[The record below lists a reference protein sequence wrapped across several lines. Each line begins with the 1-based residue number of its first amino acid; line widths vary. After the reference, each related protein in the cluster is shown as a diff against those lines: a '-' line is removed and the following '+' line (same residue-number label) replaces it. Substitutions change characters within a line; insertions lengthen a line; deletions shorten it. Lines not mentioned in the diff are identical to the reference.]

1 MHTLDDLR
9 RGRLAGATRLDL
21 SCGLTQFPDEI
32 FELADSLE
40 VLNLSGN
47 ALSSLP
53 HDLGRLHRL
62 KVLFCSHNRFTE
74 VPASVG
80 QCLRLEMVGL
90 RNNRITHLPAAALGP
105 NLRALVLTENCLEQ
119 LPDALGDCQQLQKL
133 MLAGNRLRALPASL
147 ARCQRLELLRV
158 SANRLSELPQ
168 WLLTMPRLAWLAYAG
183 NPLPQGLAAPQ
194 APGRCDAIDWHALE
208 LGEVLGQ
215 GASGVIHRVQV
226 AGRKAA
232 LKLYK
237 GQMTSDGSPLNEM
250 QACVAAGAHPNL
262 IPLLGQVA
270 NHPHQVP
277 GLLMALVGTQLSALA
292 GPPSLQTCTRDVYPP
307 DLCLGLQAAT
317 RLATAIASVAA
328 HLHQRGITHGDLYAH
343 NILCDAQ
350 GNAVLGDFGAAS
362 FFAQDGSAAA
372 DALQRIEVRAFGVL
386 LGELLAC
393 CGEASEELADLQAS
407 CVQPQVLARPDFA
420 QVERVLR
427 RQGRLLQEA

>member
-21 SCGLTQFPDEI
+21 NCGLTQFPDEI

-62 KVLFCSHNRFTE
+62 RVLFCSHNRFTE

-90 RNNRITHLPAAALGP
+90 RNNRIAHLPAAALGP

-250 QACVAAGAHPNL
+250 QASVAAGAHPHL

-270 NHPHQVP
+270 NHPQQVP
-277 GLLMALVGTQLSALA
+277 GLLMGLVDPGLGNLA
-292 GPPSLQTCTRDVYPP
+292 GPPSLQSCTRDTYPA
-307 DLCLGLQAAT
+307 DLRLGLQAVT
-317 RLATAIASVAA
+317 RLAQAIASVAA

-350 GNAVLGDFGAAS
+350 GNGLLGDFGAAS
-362 FFAQDGSAAA
+362 FFAPDASETAA
-372 DALQRIEVRAFGVL
+372 ALQRIEVRAFGVL
-386 LGELLAC
+386 LGELLARC
-393 CGEASEELADLQAS
+393 AERSEALAALQAD
-407 CVQPQVLARPDFA
+407 CVQPQVLARPSFA
-420 QVERVLR
+420 EIEQVLR